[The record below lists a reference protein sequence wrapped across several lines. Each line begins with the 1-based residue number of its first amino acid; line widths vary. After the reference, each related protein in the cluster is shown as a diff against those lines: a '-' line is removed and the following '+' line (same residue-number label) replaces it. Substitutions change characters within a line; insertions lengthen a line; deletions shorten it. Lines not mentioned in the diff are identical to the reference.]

1 MSLRP
6 AEPVAAPHPTTA
18 LRPTTTRSLA
28 AVLAAGQ
35 QHHEA
40 ATALSL
46 FGKPDYAKKFRE
58 ALMELEDRPKKEA
71 DVKKAAA
78 KLTKEQIEELETEFK
93 AYEERGWQDMADN
106 TASEKR
112 DSWKGS
118 VARLVA
124 QRKVLRAHYALVL
137 LHTFAPNGN
146 KIVELPMRPDSM
158 GALYHAPTRWPHMD
172 FTRGTTMQWT
182 KMRDVRDYLD
192 RANSTLR
199 SKKRERGAL

>member
-1 MSLRP
+1 MSLRS
-6 AEPVAAPHPTTA
+6 AEPSPAAVAA
-18 LRPTTTRSLA
+18 LRPTRSLA

-71 DVKKAAA
+71 DVKKAAS
-78 KLTKEQIEELETEFK
+78 KLTREQIKELEMEFR
-93 AYEERGWQDMADN
+93 AYEERGWEDMSDN
-106 TASEKR
+106 TASPKK

-124 QRKVLRAHYALVL
+124 QRKVLRAHYGLVL
-137 LHTFAPNGN
+137 LHTFAPNGDDL
-146 KIVELPMRPDSM
+146 VELPMRPDNM
-158 GALYHAPTRWPHMD
+158 GAMYHARSRWPHMD
-172 FTRGTTMQWT
+172 FTRGTEVQWR
-182 KMRDVRDYLD
+182 KIRDVRDHLD
-192 RANSTLR
+192 QVNDVLR
-199 SKKRERGAL
+199 RKRRERG